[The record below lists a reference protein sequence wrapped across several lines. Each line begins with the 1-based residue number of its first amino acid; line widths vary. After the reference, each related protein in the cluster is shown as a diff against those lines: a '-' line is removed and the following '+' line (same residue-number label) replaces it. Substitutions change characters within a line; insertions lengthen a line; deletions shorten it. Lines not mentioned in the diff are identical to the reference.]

1 MRSKVGSIS
10 NNNIKRALSSN
21 AIYLVLIVLVIVFAI
36 LCRFKGINYLSS
48 GNISN
53 IFVQTSV
60 VGVSA
65 IGTSIVIL
73 TGGIDLSTGSMM
85 AFNGIFLATLVV
97 KGGVPLALAVIIT
110 LIVGFGVG
118 LFIGLGISKGKI
130 PPFIMTLA
138 MMNVAEGCAL
148 AICGGQPVSGLP
160 RSLNSFAT
168 ATPLGIPSFIYCLI
182 GLFALFVFIMH
193 KTAFGYHVYA
203 LGGNRS
209 AARLSGINTN
219 MLEIQVYGIAGLL
232 NSVSAVL
239 LLARLSYA
247 SPTSG
252 VGYEMDIIGSCVVG
266 GISMSGGKGKV
277 FNTLIGALILTV
289 IKNGLQMLD
298 ISSYFQQIVTGAI
311 IAIAVFLDKADE
323 RKAE

>member
-1 MRSKVGSIS
+1 MENRNK
-10 NNNIKRALSSN
+10 NNNSGGAIKAVSSN
-21 AIYLVLIVLVIVFAI
+21 AIYLVLVALVIVFAI
-36 LCRFKGINYLSS
+36 LCQFKGVNYLTP

-60 VGVSA
+60 VGIAA
-65 IGTSIVIL
+65 IGTSMVIL

-85 AFNGIFLATLVV
+85 AFGGIFMATLIV
-97 KGGVPLALAVIIT
+97 KMGIPVPLAIIVT
-110 LIVGFGVG
+110 MLVGCAVG
-118 LFIGLGISKGKI
+118 LFVGAGISIGKI

-138 MMNVAEGCAL
+138 IMNIAEGAAL

-160 RSLNSFAT
+160 AAINAFAKS
-168 ATPLGIPSFIYCLI
+168 TPLGIPSFIYCLI

-193 KTAFGYHVYA
+193 KTTFGYHVYA
-203 LGGNRS
+203 LGGNRA
-209 AARLSGINTN
+209 AARLSGINVN
-219 MLEIQVYGIAGLL
+219 RLEISVYGIAGLL
-232 NSVSAVL
+232 TSVSAVL

-247 SPTSG
+247 APTSG
-252 VGYEMDIIGSCVVG
+252 VGYEMDIIGACVVG

-311 IAIAVFLDKADE
+311 IAIAVFIDKADE